1 MKKHQRALKEQNQKH
16 LNTISKR
23 TQFINKLNQ
32 KTHGDFSPFD
42 NISFQKQTTH
52 KNKLNTNKI
61 TRKREKQNDE
71 VTCN

>member
-42 NISFQKQTTH
+42 NISFQKLTQH
-52 KNKLNTNKI
+52 
-61 TRKREKQNDE
+61 KQN
-71 VTCN
+71 NS

>member
-32 KTHGDFSPFD
+32 KTHGDFSPLD
-42 NISFQKQTTH
+42 NISFQKLTQH
-52 KNKLNTNKI
+52 
-61 TRKREKQNDE
+61 KQN
-71 VTCN
+71 NS